1 MSTDLPGMPGPEDPA
16 LDHLFR
22 ALTADGSADELADR
36 DAALTM
42 FRDSR
47 RRFRRRHRFASSMS
61 MAAAVIVIT
70 GGMAAAAYAIALP
83 APVQHV
89 AHRLLDRI
97 GVPDAH
103 RPSASSSAHGIAAP
117 TPSAAPA
124 PATAACPCQ
133 AGQPGADAAP
143 NLVLAASHAR
153 IPANGDDV
161 LSGRLAHGGQPE
173 PGVRVQLFEYVDGRP
188 GWRVAGSVRT
198 DRDGDVTLA
207 VQHLT
212 SNASFRLA
220 APDGTR
226 STAVLITV
234 IPPVYLHLAPG
245 GRPGTDILTA
255 RAPFADSGDA
265 VVLQARAGTVWY
277 RVGEQVLNRDH
288 TASFTV
294 LVPLSGD
301 SDYRVVVPRTT
312 AHGSAVSGQARI
324 TAHLSRCGGCAD
336 RAGLGRRGAREA
348 GLGRRGARQARPAA
362 SPAAMR
368 G

>member
-1 MSTDLPGMPGPEDPA
+1 MSPDLPGMPGPEDLA

-61 MAAAVIVIT
+61 MAATVIVIT
-70 GGMAAAAYAIALP
+70 GGMAAAAYATALP

-103 RPSASSSAHGIAAP
+103 HPSASSSAHGIAAP
-117 TPSAAPA
+117 TPSAASA
-124 PATAACPCQ
+124 PAIAACPCQ

-143 NLVLAASHAR
+143 NLVLAASHAE

-173 PGVRVQLFEYVDGRP
+173 PGVRVQLFEHVDGRP
-188 GWRVAGSVRT
+188 GWRVAGSART

-207 VQHLT
+207 VRHLT

-220 APDGTR
+220 APDDGTR

-277 RVGEQVLNRDH
+277 RIGEQVLNRDH

-294 LVPLSGD
+294 LIPLSGD
-301 SDYRVVVPRTT
+301 SDFRVVVPRTT
-312 AHGSAVSGQARI
+312 AHGSAVCGQVRI
-324 TAHLSRCGGCAD
+324 TAHLSRCGGCVD
-336 RAGLGRRGAREA
+336 KA